1 MLHDF
6 GLTKDPFTIA
16 PDGPVENW
24 AGRAE
29 LKEDLIDLMLGV
41 RANDIGSTE
50 FLVLYGELGAGKSH
64 ALRYLKT
71 RIENDVGDF
80 RSLCVYL
87 ERPRVSA
94 KLNFLELYKYIIAE
108 IGQEQIG
115 KIFGRV
121 ESDISKET
129 RRLAEEAGYGEEDD
143 KSTFERRAI
152 SLARANDQKML
163 QLLKR
168 GASDESNVYKY
179 LLGGAVCNGPEYDG
193 KIDSDFMASKVLAD
207 FLRTITST
215 IGSERPIYESVYIF
229 VDECEILFDAKPTES
244 DPVFSGFRELIN
256 GVPYGLGL
264 ILSFSAATA
273 LIEAYMPQHLL
284 KRMTHDFIEVPM
296 LEDDQ
301 AVEFLKEQMSAYRP
315 EDSEYMDTLYP
326 FSREAIEFLV
336 ENQTTLTP
344 RNLFMACRRVLERSV
359 RRFGLHPGD
368 EISVEL
374 AEQIVHPR

>member
-71 RIENDVGDF
+71 RIENDTGDF

-115 KIFGRV
+115 KIFGHV

-179 LLGGAVCNGPEYDG
+179 LLGGAICNGPEYDG

-359 RRFGLHPGD
+359 RRFGLQPGD
-368 EISVEL
+368 EISAEL